1 MIKKLASP
9 SLILSLALGMLL
21 ASCGRHKL
29 SPEEL
34 QRNRYFAEIIKRAD
48 QRALGDDLF
57 LEDVLAGSGG
67 EEVSVWSASALA
79 GIGSSRSLP
88 WLYRALKSPCVSVR
102 AASAFAIGEI
112 EDRELLLAEGREA
125 DPAAR
130 TELIRALDDS
140 APAVRMRAIE
150 ALGKT
155 GSRSEAREIIKRL
168 VGFRYDGS
176 PAVRGFLSLAI
187 TALVRLNDTAAIPML
202 HELAGASDP
211 EMQWRVANALY
222 RMRDKTG
229 QAIFLRLL
237 QSPNPDVTAHAA
249 RGLGICEAPELA
261 DGLTPLLMPH
271 YPDTGGVRLL
281 SVRVSALQALGNLKN
296 PRSIPA
302 IDSAV
307 KAVPINGENPDQV
320 NFAIQAAAALGN
332 IGAIAGLNPLQDLL
346 PVPGPVRNA
355 AIAGLAK
362 ILKPDPARFFEL
374 TSSYVPADAAGKRA
388 RAQAL
393 GMLGGAQAA
402 RELEGMLADT
412 TDVTVLPAVLQAL
425 GRTEVPHLD
434 NLIEPSLRST
444 DGVVLGA
451 AIETYKPPTGTP
463 APWRR
468 MVLACQ
474 SMPEGMEPPARV
486 AGINRLEPWLREPE
500 VQVALRAALR
510 DRSRNVRIS
519 ALRLLRLAKAAD
531 LPPDPGPAETRLTD
545 STYHLVAAA
554 RRDRTIAVIST
565 PRGAI
570 EVELFRED
578 APLTVD
584 NFVFLARQGFYD
596 GLTFMRVVPYFVI
609 QGGDPRSDQEGG
621 PGYSIRC
628 EINTRPFERG
638 SVGMALSGKD
648 TGGSQFFITLS
659 AQPHLDGS
667 YTCFGR
673 VISGMPVAERITP
686 GDLIQTIRIKEDV
699 TFFDHRRF

>member
-1 MIKKLASP
+1 
-9 SLILSLALGMLL
+9 
-21 ASCGRHKL
+21 
-29 SPEEL
+29 
-34 QRNRYFAEIIKRAD
+34 
-48 QRALGDDLF
+48 
-57 LEDVLAGSGG
+57 
-67 EEVSVWSASALA
+67 
-79 GIGSSRSLP
+79 
-88 WLYRALKSPCVSVR
+88 
-102 AASAFAIGEI
+102 
-112 EDRELLLAEGREA
+112 
-125 DPAAR
+125 
-130 TELIRALDDS
+130 
-140 APAVRMRAIE
+140 
-150 ALGKT
+150 
-155 GSRSEAREIIKRL
+155 
-168 VGFRYDGS
+168 
-176 PAVRGFLSLAI
+176 
-187 TALVRLNDTAAIPML
+187 
-202 HELAGASDP
+202 
-211 EMQWRVANALY
+211 
-222 RMRDKTG
+222 
-229 QAIFLRLL
+229 
-237 QSPNPDVTAHAA
+237 
-249 RGLGICEAPELA
+249 
-261 DGLTPLLMPH
+261 
-271 YPDTGGVRLL
+271 
-281 SVRVSALQALGNLKN
+281 
-296 PRSIPA
+296 
-302 IDSAV
+302 
-307 KAVPINGENPDQV
+307 
-320 NFAIQAAAALGN
+320 
-332 IGAIAGLNPLQDLL
+332 
-346 PVPGPVRNA
+346 
-355 AIAGLAK
+355 
-362 ILKPDPARFFEL
+362 
-374 TSSYVPADAAGKRA
+374 
-388 RAQAL
+388 
-393 GMLGGAQAA
+393 
-402 RELEGMLADT
+402 
-412 TDVTVLPAVLQAL
+412 
-425 GRTEVPHLD
+425 
-434 NLIEPSLRST
+434 
-444 DGVVLGA
+444 
-451 AIETYKPPTGTP
+451 
-463 APWRR
+463 
-468 MVLACQ
+468 
-474 SMPEGMEPPARV
+474 MPEGMEPPARV